1 MAAPKVIAAL
11 GSSYAAGPGIE
22 PVEDSDAM
30 RSARNYAHLCAA
42 RLGAR
47 LVDLTVSGATTE
59 TILRCPQ
66 TTMRG
71 ARFAPQIDGLP
82 ADANLVTVTAGGND
96 LRFVGSVLAAAWR
109 THDPGGVMATMLEE
123 MLGATG
129 IPDPTDA
136 EVEQVADGLAG
147 IVAEA
152 RRRAPRG
159 RVIIVDYLAPLGAD
173 TRPGVDVPF
182 AAEELTALLRVQS
195 ALRDANER
203 AAKRSGAELLAASVL
218 SEGHELGGAAQDPW
232 VFGFIPEVE
241 RTGASFHPNLAGMT
255 AIAGAL
261 AELLA

>member
-1 MAAPKVIAAL
+1 MAAPKIIAAL

-22 PVEDSDAM
+22 PVEDAAAM
-30 RSARNYAHLCAA
+30 RSARNYAHLCAEQ
-42 RLGAR
+42 LGAR

-59 TILRCPQ
+59 TILRSPQ

-82 ADANLVTVTAGGND
+82 ADADLVTVTAGGND

-109 THDPGGVMATMLEE
+109 SHDPDGVMVRMLDE

-147 IVAEA
+147 IVDEA
-152 RRRAPRG
+152 RRRAPRS
-159 RVIIVDYLAPLGAD
+159 RVILVDYLTSLGDD

-182 AAEELTALLRVQS
+182 SAEELTALLRVQA
-195 ALRDANER
+195 ALREAHER
-203 AAKRSGAELLAASVL
+203 AAKRAGAELLAASVL
-218 SEGHELGGAAQDPW
+218 SEGHELGGTAQDPW
-232 VFGFIPEVE
+232 VFSFVPEVE

-255 AIAGAL
+255 AIADAL
-261 AELLA
+261 TELLA